1 MSDPASSAERGE
13 DERTMEEIMATI
25 GKAVTEESQS
35 AGAEDRDAGADDD
48 VLELVDE
55 VPPEED
61 AASATGQ
68 EPAEQE
74 SLVSTAAAAASAEA
88 FAGLAEAVE
97 QDRSTARRL
106 PVGEGGET
114 IEDMVRAMLKPM
126 LNEWLDAHL
135 PDIVE
140 RLVEE
145 EIRRLSRSGRR

>member
-35 AGAEDRDAGADDD
+35 GGTEDRDAGADDD

-55 VPPEED
+55 VPREED
-61 AASATGQ
+61 AA
-68 EPAEQE
+68 PAAGQE
-74 SLVSTAAAAASAEA
+74 SLVSTAAAAVSAEA

-97 QDRSTARRL
+97 EDRSTARRL
-106 PVGEGGET
+106 PVSKGGET

-145 EIRRLSRSGRR
+145 EIQRLSRPGRR